1 MIAAGLDAKQLS
13 VYMGHA
19 SIATTYDVY
28 GWLMAGSADSA
39 VSRIDA
45 YLSRGDTA
53 SRIEAIAE
61 P

>member
-19 SIATTYDVY
+19 SISTTYDVY

-45 YLSRGDTA
+45 YLARADTA
-53 SRIEAIAE
+53 RRISALDEA
-61 P
+61 